1 MATPDQTPIPQ
12 QRTVK
17 IPFDQLMSLRGYQDR
32 GTAQRLLIEGARLG
46 ANIGKE
52 SLGYAAITHG

>member
-1 MATPDQTPIPQ
+1 MSANETPMPQ

-17 IPFDQLMSLRGYQDR
+17 IDFATLMGLRGYQDR
-32 GTAQRLLIEGARLG
+32 GTAQRLLAEGARLG